1 MLQYFVE
8 RNYRSVFTR
17 GYTPRLEYICNV
29 GSDAS
34 TMPRSMHEHKN
45 LIEILLIYGGAGIYI
60 IDGERYTAKK
70 GDLILYNS
78 GTVHDEFGG
87 SGNDLSTYCVA
98 VSNLKLVDLKRVNK
112 ILPDKYS
119 PVLPSGEYF
128 DELLSIF
135 RAIERE
141 SYRPSGAETAN
152 LLALAL
158 VAKVRNLL
166 KTHGLPRREK
176 IPSLSS
182 VAKDFIDAHYTEN
195 IKLEDIARAVDTDV
209 YKLSK
214 VFKAEIGISPMR
226 YVILRRIG
234 EAQNLLINTD
244 MTVTRIALSVG
255 YNDSNYFQNV
265 FKDFMQMT
273 PREYR
278 KRWTK

>member
-8 RNYRSVFTR
+8 RNYRTIFGK

-29 GSDAS
+29 DANVT

-45 LIEILLIYGGAGIYI
+45 LVEILIVDDGAGIFI

-78 GTVHDEFGG
+78 GSVHDEFGG
-87 SGNDLSTYCVA
+87 SGNNLSTYCVA
-98 VSNLKLVDLKRVNK
+98 ISNLKLANLPVNK
-112 ILPDKYS
+112 ILPEEYS
-119 PVLPSGEYF
+119 PIMPSGEYF

-141 SYRPSGAETAN
+141 SYRTNCAETAN

-158 VAKVRNLL
+158 VAKICTMFE
-166 KTHGLPRREK
+166 THGQPRRQK
-176 IPSLSS
+176 IPTLSS
-182 VAKDFIDAHYTEN
+182 RAKDFIDAHYTEN
-195 IKLEDIARAVDTDV
+195 IKLEDIANAVYTNV
-209 YKLSK
+209 YNLSK
-214 VFKAEIGISPMR
+214 VFKAEIGISPMK
-226 YVILRRIG
+226 YVILRRMG

-244 MTVTRIALSVG
+244 MTITRIALSVG
-255 YNDSNYFQNV
+255 YNNSNYFQNV
-265 FKDFMQMT
+265 FKDFMKMT
-273 PREYR
+273 PKEYR

>member
-8 RNYRSVFTR
+8 RNYKSVFGR
-17 GYTPRLEYICNV
+17 GYTPRVEYICNV
-29 GSDAS
+29 GAESS

-45 LIEILLIYGGAGIYI
+45 LAEILIVDDGAGIFI

-98 VSNLKLVDLKRVNK
+98 VSNLKLANLPVNK
-112 ILPDKYS
+112 ILPKEYL
-119 PVLPSGEYF
+119 PILPSGEYF

-141 SYRPSGAETAN
+141 SYRANGAETAN

-158 VAKVRNLL
+158 VAKICTML
-166 KTHGLPRREK
+166 KTHGLPRKEK
-176 IPSLSS
+176 VPSLSS
-182 VAKDFIDAHYTEN
+182 RAKDFIDDHYTEN
-195 IKLEDIARAVDTDV
+195 IRLEDIASAVNSNV
-209 YKLSK
+209 YNLAKI
-214 VFKAEIGISPMR
+214 FKAEIGISPMR
-226 YVILRRIG
+226 YVVLRRLG

-244 MTVTRIALSVG
+244 MTITRIALSVG
-255 YNDSNYFQNV
+255 YNNSNYFQNV
-265 FKDFMQMT
+265 FKNFMQ
-273 PREYR
+273 
-278 KRWTK
+278 

>member
-8 RNYRSVFTR
+8 RNYRTIFGK

-29 GSDAS
+29 DANVT

-45 LIEILLIYGGAGIYI
+45 LVEILIVDDGAGIFI

-78 GTVHDEFGG
+78 GSVHDEFGG
-87 SGNDLSTYCVA
+87 SGNNLSTYCVA
-98 VSNLKLVDLKRVNK
+98 ISNLKLANLPVNK
-112 ILPDKYS
+112 ILPEEYS
-119 PVLPSGEYF
+119 PIMPSGEYF

-141 SYRPSGAETAN
+141 SYRTNCAETAN

-158 VAKVRNLL
+158 VAKICTMFE
-166 KTHGLPRREK
+166 THGQPRREK
-176 IPSLSS
+176 SPTLSS
-182 VAKDFIDAHYTEN
+182 RAKDFIDKHYTEN
-195 IKLEDIARAVDTDV
+195 IKLEDIANAVYTNV
-209 YKLSK
+209 YNLSK
-214 VFKAEIGISPMR
+214 VFKAEIGISPMK
-226 YVILRRIG
+226 YVILRRMG

-244 MTVTRIALSVG
+244 MTITRIALSVG
-255 YNDSNYFQNV
+255 YNNSNYFQNV
-265 FKDFMQMT
+265 FKDFMNMT
-273 PREYR
+273 PKEYR

>member
-8 RNYRSVFTR
+8 RNYRSVFGR

-29 GSDAS
+29 GADVT

-45 LIEILLIYGGAGIYI
+45 LVEILIVDDGAGIFI

-78 GTVHDEFGG
+78 GSVHDEFGG
-87 SGNDLSTYCVA
+87 SGNELSTYCVA
-98 VSNLKLVDLKRVNK
+98 LSNLKLVDLKAVNK
-112 ILPDKYS
+112 ILPDEYS
-119 PVLPSGEYF
+119 PILPSGEYF
-128 DELLSIF
+128 DEMLNIF

-158 VAKVRNLL
+158 VAKICSLL

-176 IPSLSS
+176 ILSVS
-182 VAKDFIDAHYTEN
+182 QLAKDFIDEHYTEN
-195 IKLEDIARAVDTDV
+195 IRLEDIAASVGADI

-214 VFKAEIGISPMR
+214 VFKADIGISPMR

-244 MTVTRIALSVG
+244 MTITRIALSVG
-255 YNDSNYFQNV
+255 YNNSNYFQNV
-265 FKDFMQMT
+265 FKEFMQMT

>member
-8 RNYRSVFTR
+8 RNYRSVFGG

-29 GSDAS
+29 GADVT

-45 LIEILLIYGGAGIYI
+45 LVEILIVDDGAGIFI

-78 GTVHDEFGG
+78 STVHDEFGG
-87 SGNDLSTYCVA
+87 SGNDLSSYCVA
-98 VSNLKLVDLKRVNK
+98 ISNLKLANLSVNK
-112 ILPDKYS
+112 ILPDEYL
-119 PVLPSGEYF
+119 PILPSGEYF
-128 DELLSIF
+128 DELLNIF

-152 LLALAL
+152 LLSLAL
-158 VAKVRNLL
+158 VAKICTLI
-166 KTHGLPRREK
+166 KTHGQPRREK
-176 IPSLSS
+176 EPTLSS
-182 VAKDFIDAHYTEN
+182 LVKDFIDEHYTEN
-195 IKLEDIARAVDTDV
+195 IKLEDIARAVGANV
-209 YKLSK
+209 YNLAK

-226 YVILRRIG
+226 YVILRRLG
-234 EAQNLLINTD
+234 EAQNLLINTN
-244 MTVTRIALSVG
+244 MTITRIALSVG
-255 YNDSNYFQNV
+255 YNNSNYFQNV

>member
-8 RNYRSVFTR
+8 RNYKSIFGR

-29 GSDAS
+29 GADVT

-45 LIEILLIYGGAGIYI
+45 LVEILMVDDGAGIFI
-60 IDGERYTAKK
+60 IDGERYIAKK

-78 GTVHDEFGG
+78 KAVHDEFGG
-87 SGNDLSTYCVA
+87 SGNNLSTYCVA
-98 VSNLKLVDLKRVNK
+98 ISNLKLANLPVNK
-112 ILPDKYS
+112 ILPEEYS
-119 PVLPSGEYF
+119 PIMPSGEYF

-141 SYRPSGAETAN
+141 SYRTNCAETAN

-158 VAKVRNLL
+158 VSKICTMFE
-166 KTHGLPRREK
+166 THGQPRREK
-176 IPSLSS
+176 VPTLSS
-182 VAKDFIDAHYTEN
+182 RAKDFIDTHYTEN
-195 IKLEDIARAVDTDV
+195 IKLEDIAKAVYTNA
-209 YKLSK
+209 YNLSK
-214 VFKAEIGISPMR
+214 VFKAEIGISPMK
-226 YVILRRIG
+226 YVILRRMG

-244 MTVTRIALSVG
+244 MTITRIAMSVG
-255 YNDSNYFQNV
+255 YNNSNYFQNV

-273 PREYR
+273 PKEYR

>member
-8 RNYRSVFTR
+8 RNYRSVFAR

-29 GSDAS
+29 DATVT
-34 TMPRSMHEHKN
+34 TMPRTMHEHKN
-45 LIEILLIYGGAGIYI
+45 LAEILIVDDGAGIFI

-70 GDLILYNS
+70 GDFILYNS

-98 VSNLKLVDLKRVNK
+98 ISNLKLANLPVNK
-112 ILPDKYS
+112 ILPKEYS
-119 PVLPSGEYF
+119 PILPSGEYF

-141 SYRPSGAETAN
+141 SYRQSGAETAN
-152 LLALAL
+152 LLTLAL
-158 VAKVRNLL
+158 VAKICAML

-182 VAKDFIDAHYTEN
+182 VAKDFIDAHYIEN

-265 FKDFMQMT
+265 FKAFMEMT
-273 PREYR
+273 PKEYR

>member
-8 RNYRSVFTR
+8 RNYRTIFGK

-29 GSDAS
+29 DANVT

-45 LIEILLIYGGAGIYI
+45 LVEILIVDDGAGIFI

-78 GTVHDEFGG
+78 GSVHDEFGG
-87 SGNDLSTYCVA
+87 SGNNLSTYCVA
-98 VSNLKLVDLKRVNK
+98 ISNLKLANLPVNK
-112 ILPDKYS
+112 ILPEEYS
-119 PVLPSGEYF
+119 PIMPSGEYF

-141 SYRPSGAETAN
+141 SYRLNCAETAN

-158 VAKVRNLL
+158 VAKICTMFE
-166 KTHGLPRREK
+166 THGQPRREK
-176 IPSLSS
+176 SPTLSS
-182 VAKDFIDAHYTEN
+182 RAKDFIDAHYTEN
-195 IKLEDIARAVDTDV
+195 IKLEDIANAVYTNV
-209 YKLSK
+209 YNLSK
-214 VFKAEIGISPMR
+214 VFKAEIGISPMK
-226 YVILRRIG
+226 YVILRRMG

-244 MTVTRIALSVG
+244 MTITRIALSVG
-255 YNDSNYFQNV
+255 YNNSNYFQNV
-265 FKDFMQMT
+265 FKDFMKMT
-273 PREYR
+273 PKEYR